1 MRANAAVVLTA
12 GLPVALASV
21 SMNKRIISPDESTDN
36 YKFTVSIQDSNHTHL
51 CGGMLLDSTTVLT
64 AAHCFSAAT
73 DEGYVVAGKM
83 DLTKEGGV
91 VVKIS
96 TIQQPVLG
104 KPNWKPAAK
113 SDKINDIGIIKL
125 ATAIETSNEIE
136 YAPLPK
142 SADDLP
148 PNSEVVAV
156 GWGNPAT
163 LRKGEKA
170 KPTEKRAEAAIPL
183 QTMDKCTKSIGWDLG
198 DTSTLLCAGTAGKNV
213 CEGDSGGPLIDVKS
227 GTLVGLVS
235 HNIFD
240 DQGLNCNGP
249 SIFTKVGSYLD
260 FINNN
265 LGQRGYTGGA
275 SQWYKDDL
283 KLKDLKGDLLNG
295 CTNHYNSKVGECIQP
310 IDAKFGAVDGDLGET
325 ADDAKWDA
333 YDAETA
339 PCYRLREG
347 LTQCPDCVKDATLD
361 WKPDQVVKCAD
372 EKIKN

>member
-1 MRANAAVVLTA
+1 
-12 GLPVALASV
+12 
-21 SMNKRIISPDESTDN
+21 MNKRIISPDESTDN

-125 ATAIETSNEIE
+125 ATAIETSNQTE
-136 YAPLPK
+136 
-142 SADDLP
+142 
-148 PNSEVVAV
+148 
-156 GWGNPAT
+156 GNPAI

-198 DTSTLLCAGTAGKNV
+198 DTSTLLCAGKAGKNV

>member
-1 MRANAAVVLTA
+1 MRANVAVALTV

-21 SMNKRIISPDESTDN
+21 SMNKRIISPDESTDS

-64 AAHCFSAAT
+64 AAHCFSATT

-96 TIQQPVLG
+96 TIQQPVLEQ
-104 KPNWKPAAK
+104 PNWRPAAK
-113 SDKINDIGIIKL
+113 GDKINDIGIIKL

-136 YAPLPK
+136 YATLPK

-148 PNSEVVAV
+148 PNSQVVAV
-156 GWGNPAT
+156 GWGNAAI
-163 LRKGEKA
+163 LEKGEKV

-183 QTMDKCTKSIGWDLG
+183 QTIDKCKETTQWDLG
-198 DTSTLLCAGTAGKNV
+198 DTSTLLCAGKPGKNV
-213 CEGDSGGPLIDVKS
+213 CKGDSGGPLIDVKS

-235 HNIFD
+235 HNFD
-240 DQGLNCNGP
+240 DNRGRKCISP

-275 SQWYKDDL
+275 SQWYKDEP
-283 KLKDLKGDLLNG
+283 KLVELKGGLIKD
-295 CTNHYNSKVGECIQP
+295 CADHYNSKVGECIRS
-310 IDAKFGAVDGDLGET
+310 IDAEFGAVNGDLGET
-325 ADDAKWDA
+325 ADDATREA
-333 YDAETA
+333 YNEKIAA
-339 PCYRLREG
+339 CYKLRDG
-347 LTQCPDCVKDATLD
+347 FTQCPVCVKDATLD
-361 WKPDQVVKCAD
+361 WKLDQVVKCVD
-372 EKIKN
+372 EKTKK